1 MPRSCSMSVFAPIL
15 TLLFLA
21 TVPPPDLCAHDVLET
36 DDLRLIYTDAT
47 LGWLAPYTARCY
59 ENSMAFHKRLW
70 GYKPS
75 EKVTVIM
82 DDFGDYSNAGVWVGP
97 RNSMVLHVA
106 PANNVF
112 ETGPSNER
120 INFTMNHE
128 AVHVVALD
136 QGSGSDIFF
145 RDLFAG
151 KIRETDEFPE
161 SILWSHLTL
170 PRRSAP
176 RWYHEGIAVFFETWM
191 AGGYGRAQGPY
202 DEMVFRSMVRDST
215 RIYDPLGLESEGT
228 RIDFQV
234 GVNSYLYG
242 TRFMSW
248 LALEYGP
255 ETLVRWVGR
264 APGSKAD
271 YRAQFRQVYDRSL
284 DDAWRD
290 WIRFEKQFQAA
301 NLDSLRRYPTTQ
313 VRDLTDR
320 ALGSVSPTC
329 YEAATRTLYVAVQ
342 YPGTV
347 AHIAAIEIDSGRS
360 RRLLDVKGPALYFVS
375 SLALDDSTRT
385 LFYTTDNN
393 DWRDLCALDLATG
406 KSRRILKDIRIGDL
420 AFNSVDRSLWG
431 VRHFNALSSLV
442 RLEAPYDEFRLISS
456 WPYGQDLYDLDVSPD
471 GKWLSAS
478 HAEISG
484 RQSLRLFDMT
494 RLAAGDTTSI
504 ELHDFGAAIP
514 TSFVFS
520 PDTRFLFG
528 SSYYT
533 GVSNIWRY
541 DLAADSMEIVSNAE
555 TGFFRPRAVADDS
568 LLVFRYSGE
577 GFVPAWIAPRAL
589 TDVSPITFLG
599 ERIAD
604 RHPIVRSWAIPPPT
618 RVPLDSLT
626 IYQGE
631 YRPLRHL
638 GLANWYPI
646 VQGYK
651 DYTGVGARLEFSDP
665 LSVNTIG
672 VSASYASGGILPENE
687 RLHLGVEW
695 TRSNIEAAFHLNKA
709 DFYDLFGPTKTSRKG
724 RALSLRWTK
733 NLIYDSPRNMEMKA
747 GAAWFS
753 GLERHPLYQNVP
765 TSPNFSQ
772 LLSGWVRLD
781 DKNQRSSIGAAD
793 TEKGYRWQALALV
806 NSVRLESTSGDIRW
820 KTNPQFVGGLELG
833 TPILI
838 PNSSV
843 WLRTAAGWSPGEE
856 DDPFANFFFGGF
868 GNNWVDHGDP
878 KRYREI
884 ESFPGIDLNAAGGT
898 NFTKAMLDWNLPA
911 LRFRRV
917 GVPSFYASWI
927 RGSIFAGGLWTNLD
941 RDDSSTRALD
951 VGTQV
956 DLRMTVLSRHNL
968 TLSFGYARALVE
980 DQADDEEY
988 MVSLKIL

>member
-1 MPRSCSMSVFAPIL
+1 MPRSKVVLPFHFLLLGALASISVPAGH
-15 TLLFLA
+15 
-21 TVPPPDLCAHDVLET
+21 AHDCLET
-36 DDLRLIYTDAT
+36 DDLRLVYTDAT

-59 ENSMAFHKRLW
+59 ENSMAFHKKLW

-82 DDFGDYSNAGVWVGP
+82 DDIGDYSNAGVWVGP

-120 INFTMNHE
+120 MYFTMNHE

-136 QGSGSDIFF
+136 QGEGRDIFF
-145 RDLFAG
+145 RDVFGG
-151 KIRETDEFPE
+151 KVRETAEYPE

-191 AGGYGRAQGPY
+191 SGGYGRAQGPY

-215 RIYDPLGLESEGT
+215 RIYDPMGLESEGT
-228 RIDFQV
+228 RVDFQV

-255 ETLVRWVGR
+255 ESLVQWVGR
-264 APGSKAD
+264 GPDSRAE
-271 YRAQFRQVYDRSL
+271 YRGQFKKVYHRSL
-284 DDAWRD
+284 DDAWAE
-290 WIRFEKQFQAA
+290 WISFEKGFQAA
-301 NLDSLRRYPTTQ
+301 NLDSLRKYPTTGYHD
-313 VRDLTDR
+313 VTER

-329 YEAATRTLYVAVQ
+329 FDKASRTLYVAVQ
-342 YPGTV
+342 YPGVV
-347 AHIAAIEIDSGRS
+347 AHIAAIDVDTGEM
-360 RRLLDVKGPALYFVS
+360 RRLVDVKGPALYFVS
-375 SLALDDSTRT
+375 SMALDDSTGT

-393 DWRDLCALDLATG
+393 DWRDLCALDLSTG
-406 KSRRILKDIRIGDL
+406 KCRRLMRDVRIGDL
-420 AFNSVDRSLWG
+420 AFNPVDRSLWG

-442 RLEAPYDEFRLISS
+442 RMMPPYDEFELVSS
-456 WPYGQDLYDLDVSPD
+456 WPYGEDLYDVDISSD

-484 RQSLRLFDMT
+484 RQSLRLFEVA
-494 RLAAGDTTSI
+494 RLVAADTTSI
-504 ELHDFGAAIP
+504 ELHDFGASIP

-520 PDTRFLFG
+520 PDDRYLFG

-555 TGFFRPRAVADDS
+555 TGFFRPRPIGEDS
-568 LLVFRYSGE
+568 LLVFRYSGN
-577 GFVPAWIAPRAL
+577 GFVPAWITPGVL

-604 RHPIVRSWAIPPPT
+604 KHPVVRTWALPPPT
-618 RVPLDSLT
+618 GVPLDSLT
-626 IYQGE
+626 TYQGK
-631 YRPLRHL
+631 YKPLGHL

-651 DYTGVGARLEFSDP
+651 EYTGLGARMEWSDP
-665 LSVNTIG
+665 LSVNTIS
-672 VSASYASGGILPENE
+672 VSAAYSGGGNLPDDE
-687 RLHLGVEW
+687 RLHLGMEW
-695 TRSNIEAAFHLNKA
+695 VHGSLTAAFNLNRA

-724 RALSLRWTK
+724 RGLSLRWK
-733 NLIYDSPRNMEMKA
+733 KSLIYDAPRNMELTT

-753 GLERHPLYQNVP
+753 GLERHPLFQNVP

-772 LLSGWVRLD
+772 LVSGWARIE

-793 TEKGYRWQALALV
+793 TEKGYRWQGLALL
-806 NSVRLESTSGDIRW
+806 NSVRLESNEGDISW
-820 KTNPQFVGGLELG
+820 KTNPQFIGALDLG
-833 TPILI
+833 TPIFI

-843 WLRTAAGWSPGEE
+843 WLRTSAGWCPGDR

-884 ESFPGIDLNAAGGT
+884 EGFPGIELNAAGGT
-898 NFTKAMLDWNLPA
+898 NFAKAMVDWNLPA
-911 LRFRRV
+911 IRFRRA
-917 GVPSFYASWI
+917 GVPSFFASWV
-927 RGSIFAGGLWTNLD
+927 RASLFAGGLWTNLD
-941 RDDSSTRALD
+941 EDALSSRALD
-951 VGTQV
+951 VGGQV
-956 DLRMTVLSRHNL
+956 DLRMTALSRHNL
-968 TLSFGYARALVE
+968 TLSFGYARAFVE
-980 DQADDEEY
+980 DLPDDDEY